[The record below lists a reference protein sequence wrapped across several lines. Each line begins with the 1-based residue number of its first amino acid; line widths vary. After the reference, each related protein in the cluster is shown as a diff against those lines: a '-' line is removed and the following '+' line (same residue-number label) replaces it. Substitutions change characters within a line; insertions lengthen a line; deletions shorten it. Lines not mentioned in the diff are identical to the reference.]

1 MEVDKDDGYVLV
13 ARLAAGEAAS
23 VARARLRTV
32 ASARLRER
40 GALSAVAMELDRS
53 GWIFLVGAGG
63 GEGRRGRR
71 WGRETRGGD
80 GLGWDGIGEGEG
92 RGRERAGRVGSGLG
106 GLGGGGLGGASG
118 GGGRGVVGAA
128 TVGGGGWKGR
138 VDLDRRR
145 HRCVGSTRV
154 GVSKR

>member
-1 MEVDKDDGYVLV
+1 MLSDDRPASRTIPVRLEHGLLHHLRLEAEAYLGVEAAAVEVDKDDGYVLV

-63 GEGRRGRR
+63 GEGRRGRDR
-71 WGRETRGGD
+71 K
-80 GLGWDGIGEGEG
+80 
-92 RGRERAGRVGSGLG
+92 S
-106 GLGGGGLGGASG
+106 
-118 GGGRGVVGAA
+118 VV
-128 TVGGGGWKGR
+128 
-138 VDLDRRR
+138 
-145 HRCVGSTRV
+145 
-154 GVSKR
+154 